1 MDYTKTGLE
10 KKEARLS
17 GTSQSREMRAGLI
30 VIRVLLFALIACVVI
45 AVCGITG
52 VIKGIIANAPDIDN
66 INIQPSGFATFI
78 YDSDGNQLQKLT
90 SADSNRTAVSL
101 DNVPVVLQHAVV
113 AIEDE
118 RFYQHKGVDPRGI
131 VRATIIGL
139 THGMDFSQGAS
150 TITQQLLKNN
160 VFTNWTKET
169 KIDRIK
175 RKLQEQYLAVELEKK
190 LNDKDLILENYL
202 NTINLGAGTY
212 GVEAAARQYFNKDVW
227 DLNLSESAVLAGIT
241 QNPARYNPI
250 THPDYNATRRKTV
263 LSKMLELGYITED
276 EMNAALADDVYTE
289 IANAQDATQTTSKV
303 YTYFIDET
311 IQQVVEDLQKQK
323 GYTENQ
329 AYQAV
334 YSGGLRI
341 YTTQDSNIQNIVD
354 EEYNDPDNFPNGTTY
369 SMDWALSVR
378 DENGTVTN
386 YSREMLEQYYKENLP
401 ADQAAAFDLNF
412 DSAEEG
418 QSYIDDYKS
427 HVVKATDTIIA
438 ERTSFA
444 PQPQSSMVVMDQKT
458 GYVKAIEGGRGT
470 KTASR
475 TMNRATNT
483 YRQPGSTFK
492 IVSTYAPLLDSG
504 QKTLASVYKDE
515 PYYYA
520 NGGQEVHNA
529 SNTYG
534 GWTTI
539 RNAII
544 HSVNVVAVKAITD
557 LTPKA
562 AYNELLKFGFT
573 SLDPA
578 KDVYQPLALGGI
590 SKGVSNL
597 ELTAAYAAIAN
608 EGTYTK
614 PIFYTKILDR
624 NNNVI
629 IDNTPETSKVVSKD
643 TAWLLTSA
651 MEDVVTQGTGTAC
664 QLDNGMPVAGKTG
677 TTSAYNDLWFVGYSP
692 YYTIGVWSGYD
703 DNTKIP
709 DSGIYREYHKI
720 LWKKVM
726 ERLTDEKKIVEFTKP
741 DTVQQVT
748 ICGRSNEK
756 PTGYCDQVFTEYV
769 AGDMVPTTK
778 CTICKNKTW
787 SSSLGDYI
795 YNYEDDAT
803 ANADTYTNTEEGN
816 DGNEAGYN
824 ADDYTD
830 DEDTVDN
837 YGTYGNDDAGGD
849 GDTEY
854 NYNDNTDYDTD
865 HTDGLDVGNDN
876 ENYIDETGRDENAY

>member
-1 MDYTKTGLE
+1 MDYTKTGIE

-17 GTSQSREMRAGLI
+17 GTSQSNEMRTGLV
-30 VIRVLLFALIACVVI
+30 VIRILLFALIAYIVV
-45 AVCGITG
+45 VTCG
-52 VIKGIIANAPDIDN
+52 VVGIVRGLIANAPDIDN

-131 VRATIIGL
+131 VRAAIIGL
-139 THGMDFSQGAS
+139 THGGDFTQGAS

-169 KIDRIK
+169 KIERIK
-175 RKLQEQYLAVELEKK
+175 RKLQEQYLAIQLEKK

-212 GVEAAARQYFNKDVW
+212 GVEAASRQYFNKDVW

-241 QNPARYNPI
+241 QNPAKYNPI
-250 THPDYNATRRKTV
+250 SHPENNAVRRKTV
-263 LSKMLELGYITED
+263 LTKMQELGYITEE
-276 EMNAALADDVYTE
+276 EMNAALSDDVYTE
-289 IANAQDATQTTSKV
+289 IAKAQEETTTTNKV
-303 YTYFIDET
+303 YSYFIDET

-341 YTTQDSNIQNIVD
+341 FTTQDSDVQAVVD
-354 EEYNDPDNFPNGTTY
+354 DEYNNPSNFPNGTTY

-378 DENGTVTN
+378 SQDGKVTN
-386 YSREMLEQYYKENLP
+386 YSKEMLEKYYKENLP

-412 DSAEEG
+412 DTAEEG
-418 QSYIDDYKS
+418 QGYIDDYKS
-427 HVVKATDTIIA
+427 HVVTDTDTIIA

-444 PQPQSSMVVMDQKT
+444 PQPQSSMVVMDQRT
-458 GYVKAIEGGRGT
+458 GYVKAIEGGRGA

-504 QKTLASVYKDE
+504 ERTLASVYKDE
-515 PYYYA
+515 PYTYA
-520 NGGQEVHNA
+520 NGQEVHNA
-529 SNTYG
+529 SKSYN

-539 RNAII
+539 REAII
-544 HSVNVVAVKAITD
+544 HSINVVAVKAITD

-629 IDNTPETSKVVSKD
+629 IDNTPETTKVISKD

-651 MEDVVTQGTGTAC
+651 MEDVVTQGTGQAV
-664 QLDNGMPVAGKTG
+664 QLDNGIPVAGKTG
-677 TTSAYNDLWFVGYSP
+677 TTTAYNDLWFVGYTP

-703 DNTKIP
+703 DNTKLP

-720 LWKKVM
+720 LWKNVM
-726 ERLTDEKKIVEFTKP
+726 ERLTDDKSIAEFTRP
-741 DTVQQVT
+741 DTVKQVT
-748 ICGRSNEK
+748 ICGRSNQK

-769 AGDMVPTTK
+769 SADTVPSRR
-778 CTICKNKTW
+778 CTICPNKEW
-787 SSSLGDYI
+787 DSSLGDYV
-795 YNYEDDAT
+795 YGYEDDAT
-803 ANADTYTNTEEGN
+803 AAADTYEN
-816 DGNEAGYN
+816 AGDWDDDTGYRD

-830 DEDTVDN
+830 DEDRE
-837 YGTYGNDDAGGD
+837 AGED
-849 GDTEY
+849 E
-854 NYNDNTDYDTD
+854 
-865 HTDGLDVGNDN
+865 DVGYD
-876 ENYIDETGRDENAY
+876 EDIADDGGGGAEIGGEEGDYVDETGQDENAP